1 MSEAAA
7 FSSGKGHRDENFPV
21 ASVFVAARHRPA
33 ILAFYR
39 FVRTADDVADHA
51 GASAE
56 DKLRLLE
63 SMRLSLMGASDF
75 SPEGA
80 ALRKLLAERGL
91 TTDHAAD
98 LLEAFRRD
106 VTKLRYA
113 DWSELMDYCRYS
125 AMPVGRYVLDVHGE
139 DRAVWPL
146 SDALCAALQVI
157 NHLQDC
163 AKDYRSLDRIY
174 LPLDIMAE
182 HGATPDML
190 AGARATPALRSVI
203 AALARRNAGLL
214 TQSAP
219 FAAHIKDHRL
229 ALEVSLIQRL
239 AEDLNAKLMV
249 RDPLSERVHHR
260 KLELPGFAVSAFA
273 RFLDARLRP
282 SVVVSKFAPSAL
294 SGCKRTS
301 KPKRH

>member
-7 FSSGKGHRDENFPV
+7 LSSGKGHRDENFPV
-21 ASVFVAARHRPA
+21 ASVLISPRHRPA

-51 GASAE
+51 TASPDE
-56 DKLRLLE
+56 KLRLLE
-63 SMRLSLMGASDF
+63 DMRLGLMGAF
-75 SPEGA
+75 GASPEGA
-80 ALRKLLAERGL
+80 ALNRLLMQRGL

-113 DWSELMDYCRYS
+113 DWGELMDYCRFS

-139 DRAVWPL
+139 DRALWPL
-146 SDALCAALQVI
+146 SDALCAALQIV

-163 AKDYRSLDRIY
+163 AEDYRLLDRVY
-174 LPLDIMAE
+174 LPLDTMGE
-182 HGATPDML
+182 LGATPEML
-190 AGARATPALRSVI
+190 AASRATPALRSVI
-203 AALARRNAGLL
+203 AALARRNARLL
-214 TQSAP
+214 EQSAP
-219 FAAHIKDHRL
+219 FAAHIRDRRL

-239 AEDLNAKLMV
+239 AEDLNAKLLV

-260 KLELPGFAVSAFA
+260 KIELPRLVLAAFI
-273 RFLDARLRP
+273 RFLGARR
-282 SVVVSKFAPSAL
+282 
-294 SGCKRTS
+294 
-301 KPKRH
+301 

>member
-1 MSEAAA
+1 MSDAATL
-7 FSSGKGHRDENFPV
+7 SSGKGHHDENFPV
-21 ASVFVAARHRPA
+21 ASVLISPRHRPA

-51 GASAE
+51 SASPDE
-56 DKLRLLE
+56 KLHLLE
-63 SMRLSLMGASDF
+63 EMRASLMGASGA
-75 SPEGA
+75 SPEGV
-80 ALRKLLAERGL
+80 ALHRLLAKRGL

-139 DRAVWPL
+139 SRAIWPL

-163 AKDYRSLDRIY
+163 AKDYRSLDRVY
-174 LPLDIMAE
+174 LPLDTMGEFGTAPE
-182 HGATPDML
+182 AL
-190 AGARATPALRSVI
+190 GARRASPALRSVI
-203 AALARRNAGLL
+203 AALARRNAKLL
-214 TQSAP
+214 EQSAP
-219 FAAHIKDHRL
+219 FAAHIRDKRL
-229 ALEVSLIQRL
+229 ALEVNLIQRL
-239 AEDLNAKLMV
+239 AEDLNAKLLV

-260 KLELPGFAVSAFA
+260 KTEMAGLAVSAFA
-273 RFLDARLRP
+273 RFLGTRLRP
-282 SVVVSKFAPSAL
+282 
-294 SGCKRTS
+294 RTQ
-301 KPKRH
+301 RQ

>member
-1 MSEAAA
+1 MSEAAML
-7 FSSGKGHRDENFPV
+7 SSGKGHRDENFPV
-21 ASVFVAARHRPA
+21 ASVLISPRHRPA

-51 GASAE
+51 TASAD
-56 DKLRLLE
+56 DKLHLLE
-63 SMRLSLMGASDF
+63 GMRLSLMGASNF
-75 SPEGA
+75 SPEGV
-80 ALRKLLAERGL
+80 ALHRLLTERKL

-106 VTKLRYA
+106 TTKLRYA

-163 AKDYRSLDRIY
+163 AKDYRSLDRVY
-174 LPLDIMAE
+174 LPLDCVE
-182 HGATPDML
+182 KHGATVAML
-190 AGARATPALRSVI
+190 AKDRAAPQLRACLKEI
-203 AALARRNAGLL
+203 AGRNAALLA
-214 TQSAP
+214 QSAP
-219 FAAHIKDHRL
+219 FAAHIRDRRL

-239 AEDLNAKLMV
+239 AEDLNAKLLV

-260 KLELPGFAVSAFA
+260 KSELPGLVLSAFT
-273 RFLDARLRP
+273 RFLGVRLRP
-282 SVVVSKFAPSAL
+282 
-294 SGCKRTS
+294 RTQ
-301 KPKRH
+301 RQ

>member
-1 MSEAAA
+1 MNDAAA
-7 FSSGKGHRDENFPV
+7 LSSGKGHRDENFPV
-21 ASVFVAARHRPA
+21 ASVLISPRHRPA

-51 GASAE
+51 TASPDE
-56 DKLRLLE
+56 KLRLLE
-63 SMRLSLMGASDF
+63 AMRLSLMGASDA

-80 ALRKLLAERGL
+80 ALHRRLAERGL

-139 DRAVWPL
+139 SHALWPL

-163 AKDYRSLDRIY
+163 ARDYRSLDRVY
-174 LPLDIMAE
+174 LPLDTMGE
-182 HGATPDML
+182 HGAMPEML
-190 AGARATPALRSVI
+190 GAPRATPALRAVI
-203 AALARRNAGLL
+203 AALACRNAQLL
-214 TQSAP
+214 EQSAP
-219 FAAHIKDHRL
+219 FAAHIRDARL

-239 AEDLNAKLMV
+239 AEDLNNKLLV

-260 KLELPGFAVSAFA
+260 KTEMAGLAVSAFV
-273 RFLDARLRP
+273 RFLGTRLRP
-282 SVVVSKFAPSAL
+282 
-294 SGCKRTS
+294 RTQ
-301 KPKRH
+301 RQ

>member
-1 MSEAAA
+1 MNGRAAA
-7 FSSGKGHRDENFPV
+7 LSSGKGHHDENFPV
-21 ASVFVAARHRPA
+21 ASVLISPRHRPA

-51 GASAE
+51 TASAD
-56 DKLRLLE
+56 DKLHLLE
-63 SMRLSLMGASDF
+63 GMRLSLMGASTF
-75 SPEGA
+75 SPEGV
-80 ALRKLLAERGL
+80 ALRNVLATRGL

-139 DRAVWPL
+139 SRAVWPL

-163 AKDYRSLDRIY
+163 AKDYRALDRVY
-174 LPLDIMAE
+174 LPLDTMAE
-182 HGATPDML
+182 HGATLEML
-190 AGARATPALRSVI
+190 AASRATPALRSAI
-203 AALARRNAGLL
+203 ASLARRNAQLL
-214 TQSAP
+214 AQSVP
-219 FAAHIKDHRL
+219 FAAHIRDRRL

-239 AEDLNAKLMV
+239 AEDLNGKLLV

-260 KLELPGFAVSAFA
+260 KVELPGLFFSAFA
-273 RFLDARLRP
+273 RFFRSRRR
-282 SVVVSKFAPSAL
+282 SKRMTPA
-294 SGCKRTS
+294 
-301 KPKRH
+301 